1 MRNWL
6 IEKKNWRALLTGLA
20 TGGSIGFV
28 SDFFKGEHLLT
39 RALLSAY
46 IAAVLASF
54 IEYFMKMPKSS
65 E

>member
-1 MRNWL
+1 MRRWL
-6 IEKKNWRALLTGLA
+6 MAKKNWKGFLTGIA

-28 SDFFKGEHLLT
+28 SRFFKGEHLLMRT
-39 RALLSAY
+39 LLSAY